1 MCALLQDLA
10 LTATSAPGLGGLAPC
25 HICTETGL
33 TPSPHLH
40 RDWAHPAHIF
50 AGTGLACSYFN
61 PPTLH
66 HPTPPFVL
74 LGQSTE
80 LRVSVFGLERTGD
93 PIRCRFQASRAGA
106 GLATAH
112 ICAGTGLAPA
122 HICAGTGLARES
134 TRCRCRF
141 LLC

>member
-25 HICTETGL
+25 HICLRTGAPPLHICTETGL

-40 RDWAHPAHIF
+40 QDWAHPAHTF

-93 PIRCRFQASRAGA
+93 PIRCRFQASRAG
-106 GLATAH
+106 
-112 ICAGTGLAPA
+112 TGLAPA